1 MRKGFIDRILDFMG
15 FGEVQEEESE
25 DESEVL
31 YDQRLLE
38 TERAATQ
45 PRRGRGRGVVAL
57 PQPPK
62 AKLVV
67 TEPRAFDDI
76 PGILDHLKK
85 RRPVIISVSELD
97 RDLARRVLDFAGGA
111 AYALDGSMQKV
122 GDGIFLFTPSNFE
135 IGLDLPSKGE
145 VAATSSTI
153 FEGR

>member
-1 MRKGFIDRILDFMG
+1 MRKGLIDRILDFMG
-15 FGEVQEEESE
+15 FGEVPEEEDEEESE
-25 DESEVL
+25 GL
-31 YDQRLLE
+31 YDQRFLE
-38 TERAATQ
+38 RGPAAQ
-45 PRRGRGRGVVAL
+45 PRHGRGRGVVPL

-67 TEPRAFDDI
+67 TEPRTFDDI

-135 IGLDLPSKGE
+135 IGLDLPAKGE

-153 FEGR
+153 FERR